1 MPKPVGDSGAYIPGL
16 DGIRALAVLAV
27 LGYHLGLPYFSGG
40 LLGVGVFFTL
50 SGFLITRILL
60 TSWSRTGTLEL
71 RRFWLHRARRL
82 LPALGLVL
90 AVVLVGT
97 AFTDPDALA
106 ERWGETWSAAAYVAN
121 WHTIAAGESYFERF
135 VGPGPLD
142 HLWSLSV
149 EEQFYLVWPVLLLV
163 ALRGFGMRRRQLVYL
178 TAGLT
183 AGSFLLLGV
192 LASPGFDHTRA
203 YEGTDTRAG
212 GILVGALLAL
222 VWDRVVAAGNLPDV
236 RAAAQAAGVLGLAG
250 IAWLVVSTD
259 DYSMQ
264 LYSYGLLLLSVCS
277 AGLIAAVAMPGSVLG
292 RVLGI
297 APMRWLGERS
307 YGIYLWQLP
316 IIAFLPAARL
326 ESSRLAWSVLLTVT
340 TLLLAELSWRLVEDP
355 VRRHGLVGAVRR
367 VRHQRL
373 HTRTG
378 RRTVRVPLLPAG
390 ALCVALVGTVSLVS
404 CHQVGGDQ
412 DVAALT
418 AGVPDEGLPPL
429 PPPETAPPAPQR
441 RPAEPVRQARTAA
454 DVVHRRRPRRRVH
467 LGRADRPPLPAG
479 SRGPAPRPAASGRR
493 EAGRHRHLRR
503 PLDRRDLA
511 QAAQRAGGGA
521 HPDGGRVRRL
531 LVDRDGHQRL
541 GQPGGG
547 WGPPLPGADR
557 PDDAAAAR
565 PAGAV
570 VDGQDARAFGAVRR
584 RTHARLQRGAPRRL
598 RPVPEAARLRLAR
611 RGPRPV
617 VHQRRDPLHDARLPR
632 AGAPDRAR
640 PGPGVPEGRSTG
652 TRLRR
657 PVRAGLSSGS
667 GTMG

>member
-236 RAAAQAAGVLGLAG
+236 RAAAQAAGILGLAG

-277 AGLIAAVAMPGSVLG
+277 AGLIAAVAMPGSALG

-326 ESSRLAWSVLLTVT
+326 ESSRL
-340 TLLLAELSWRLVEDP
+340 
-355 VRRHGLVGAVRR
+355 GLVGAAHRHDAAARR
-367 VRHQRL
+367 AVLAAGRGPGPAARP
-373 HTRTG
+373 G
-378 RRTVRVPLLPAG
+378 RRRTPSPPSAPPHPHRSPDGASAAAPGRGALRGAGRHRQSGLLPPG
-390 ALCVALVGTVSLVS
+390 
-404 CHQVGGDQ
+404 
-412 DVAALT
+412 
-418 AGVPDEGLPPL
+418 
-429 PPPETAPPAPQR
+429 
-441 RPAEPVRQARTAA
+441 
-454 DVVHRRRPRRRVH
+454 RRRSGR
-467 LGRADRPPLPAG
+467 GRADRRRTR
-479 SRGPAPRPAASGRR
+479 RGPA
-493 EAGRHRHLRR
+493 
-503 PLDRRDLA
+503 
-511 QAAQRAGGGA
+511 
-521 HPDGGRVRRL
+521 
-531 LVDRDGHQRL
+531 
-541 GQPGGG
+541 
-547 WGPPLPGADR
+547 
-557 PDDAAAAR
+557 AAAA
-565 PAGAV
+565 P
-570 VDGQDARAFGAVRR
+570 
-584 RTHARLQRGAPRRL
+584 
-598 RPVPEAARLRLAR
+598 
-611 RGPRPV
+611 
-617 VHQRRDPLHDARLPR
+617 
-632 AGAPDRAR
+632 
-640 PGPGVPEGRSTG
+640 
-652 TRLRR
+652 
-657 PVRAGLSSGS
+657 
-667 GTMG
+667 